1 MIKPKDLARKQVM
14 VGRVHKD
21 LEAIL
26 EKAPETRDEI
36 VKLSMDVSR
45 IINVYMLDEPESRKN
60 LFGKIFK

>member
-26 EKAPETRDEI
+26 EKTPETRDEI